1 LLAGVL
7 VGGWALLQPANNQ
20 PAKAVVEHPA
30 PLVAQNELPAERTE
44 SVMPEEPN
52 KKGRSA
58 SEQQQTKGAV
68 DRQKQKANGTVVNV
82 DAQLPEEKIFE
93 VEPQPGNEQPMPTI
107 VESNTAEEENTTP
120 TTAQAPKEK
129 KKLRDKIADLFRKK
143 PEEKEEAKPSEN
155 ENGERRSVRREA
167 GASLAQLVTVRFD
180 IPNDWM
186 LGIKGAKALLTNRSG
201 ETLVKAMVE
210 VVYFNDDGDQL
221 DKRTISFSD
230 IKSKQTQTVSVP
242 DHQTATRLEY
252 NVVSA
257 TGANEP
263 FARR

>member
-1 LLAGVL
+1 
-7 VGGWALLQPANNQ
+7 
-20 PAKAVVEHPA
+20 
-30 PLVAQNELPAERTE
+30 
-44 SVMPEEPN
+44 
-52 KKGRSA
+52 
-58 SEQQQTKGAV
+58 
-68 DRQKQKANGTVVNV
+68 
-82 DAQLPEEKIFE
+82 
-93 VEPQPGNEQPMPTI
+93 
-107 VESNTAEEENTTP
+107 
-120 TTAQAPKEK
+120 
-129 KKLRDKIADLFRKK
+129 
-143 PEEKEEAKPSEN
+143 
-155 ENGERRSVRREA
+155 
-167 GASLAQLVTVRFD
+167 
-180 IPNDWM
+180 M